1 MSDIQLTPPSNVDAE
16 VSVIGSMMLD
26 NSLIDSVSEVLT
38 RDDFYSTAHQN
49 IFSAIVDVY
58 NNTGAVDIVIL
69 KNELSRL
76 SLLERSGGH
85 IYLMSI
91 EDAVPITVNVVHYA
105 EIIKE
110 KKLKRDLITATAIIQ
125 REAYDDSLKSDT
137 LLELVEKKI
146 YDITQRKFRKTNTDI
161 DKLLIEAWDNI
172 ESMQG
177 HNGAVTGV
185 PTGFKSL
192 DEITSGFQK
201 GELIVVAARPSMGKT
216 SFMLNI
222 AENVSMNNKI
232 PVLIFSME
240 MSALQITKNM
250 LCSIAEVDAHLMRT
264 GTISDVDFLRI
275 PTAMGDLSQSPI
287 SIDDTPGLSLLEIRA
302 KSRRFQSQKGIQ
314 LIIIDYLQLMEGNNT
329 ENRQQEITSISR
341 GLKALAKE
349 LDVPVVAISQLN
361 RSVEQREGHKP
372 RMSDLRE
379 SGSIEQDADVVML
392 LHRDDYY
399 DPNKNPGLVELN
411 VVKQRNG
418 PIGKVELKFIKNM
431 LRFKNHNLSDFI

>member
-110 KKLKRDLITATAIIQ
+110 KRLKRDLITATAIIQ

-264 GTISDVDFLRI
+264 GTIADVDFLRI
-275 PTAMGDLSQSPI
+275 PTAMGNLSQSPI
-287 SIDDTPGLSLLEIRA
+287 SIDDTPALSLLEIRA

-314 LIIIDYLQLMEGNNT
+314 LIIIDYLQLMEGSNA

>member
-1 MSDIQLTPPSNVDAE
+1 VSDIQLTPPSNVDAE

-110 KKLKRDLITATAIIQ
+110 KRLKRDLITATAIIQ

>member
-1 MSDIQLTPPSNVDAE
+1 VSDIQLTPPSNVDAE

>member
-1 MSDIQLTPPSNVDAE
+1 VSDIQLTPPSNVDAE

-431 LRFKNHNLSDFI
+431 LRFKNHNLSNFI

>member
-1 MSDIQLTPPSNVDAE
+1 MSDIQLTPPSSVDAE

-110 KKLKRDLITATAIIQ
+110 KRLKRDLITATAIIQ

-192 DEITSGFQK
+192 DEITSGFQR
-201 GELIVVAARPSMGKT
+201 GEL
-216 SFMLNI
+216 
-222 AENVSMNNKI
+222 
-232 PVLIFSME
+232 
-240 MSALQITKNM
+240 
-250 LCSIAEVDAHLMRT
+250 
-264 GTISDVDFLRI
+264 
-275 PTAMGDLSQSPI
+275 
-287 SIDDTPGLSLLEIRA
+287 
-302 KSRRFQSQKGIQ
+302 
-314 LIIIDYLQLMEGNNT
+314 
-329 ENRQQEITSISR
+329 
-341 GLKALAKE
+341 
-349 LDVPVVAISQLN
+349 
-361 RSVEQREGHKP
+361 
-372 RMSDLRE
+372 
-379 SGSIEQDADVVML
+379 
-392 LHRDDYY
+392 
-399 DPNKNPGLVELN
+399 
-411 VVKQRNG
+411 
-418 PIGKVELKFIKNM
+418 
-431 LRFKNHNLSDFI
+431 

>member
-110 KKLKRDLITATAIIQ
+110 KRLKRDLITATAIIQ

-264 GTISDVDFLRI
+264 GMISDVDFLRI

>member
-110 KKLKRDLITATAIIQ
+110 KRLKRDLITATAIIQ

-264 GTISDVDFLRI
+264 GTIADVDFLRI
-275 PTAMGDLSQSPI
+275 PTAMGNLSQSPI
-287 SIDDTPGLSLLEIRA
+287 SIDDTPALSLLEIRA

-431 LRFKNHNLSDFI
+431 LRFKNHNLSNFI

>member
-110 KKLKRDLITATAIIQ
+110 KRLKRDLITATAIIQ

-418 PIGKVELKFIKNM
+418 PIGKVKLKFIKNM

>member
-110 KKLKRDLITATAIIQ
+110 KRLKRDLITATAIIQ

-418 PIGKVELKFIKNM
+418 PIGKIELKFIKNM

>member
-1 MSDIQLTPPSNVDAE
+1 VSDIQLTPPSNVDAE

-110 KKLKRDLITATAIIQ
+110 KRLKRDLITATAIIQ

-379 SGSIEQDADVVML
+379 SGSIEQDADVITMTQIRIQV
-392 LHRDDYY
+392 
-399 DPNKNPGLVELN
+399 
-411 VVKQRNG
+411 
-418 PIGKVELKFIKNM
+418 
-431 LRFKNHNLSDFI
+431 

>member
-1 MSDIQLTPPSNVDAE
+1 VSDIQLTPPSNVDAE

-110 KKLKRDLITATAIIQ
+110 KRLKRDLITATAIIQ

-418 PIGKVELKFIKNM
+418 PIGKVKLKFIKNM

>member
-110 KKLKRDLITATAIIQ
+110 KRLKRDLITATAIIQ

>member
-1 MSDIQLTPPSNVDAE
+1 MSDIQLTPPSNIDAE
-16 VSVIGSMMLD
+16 VSVIGSMLID

-38 RDDFYSTAHQN
+38 REDFYSTANQN
-49 IFSAIVDVY
+49 IFGAIVDVY
-58 NNTGAVDIVIL
+58 NNGSAVDLVIL

-76 SLLERSGGH
+76 SLLEKSGGV
-85 IYLMSI
+85 IYLMDI
-91 EDAVPITVNVVHYA
+91 GDAVPITVNVGHYA

-110 KKLKRDLITATAIIQ
+110 KRLKRDLITAAAIIQ
-125 REAYDDSLKSDT
+125 KESYDDSLKSDN

-146 YDITQRKFRKTNTDI
+146 YDITQRKFRKNTTDI
-161 DKLLIEAWDNI
+161 DKLLIEAWNYI
-172 ESMQG
+172 ESLQG
-177 HNGAVTGV
+177 HTGAVTGI
-185 PTGFKSL
+185 PTGFTSL
-192 DEITSGFQK
+192 DEITCGLQK

-222 AENVSMNNKI
+222 AENVGMNSKI

-240 MSALQITKNM
+240 MSAIQIAKNM
-250 LCSIAEVDAHLMRT
+250 LCSTAEVDAHLMRT
-264 GTISDVDFLRI
+264 GMMSDNDFLRI
-275 PTAMGDLSQSPI
+275 PTAMGNLSESPI

-302 KSRRFQSQKGIQ
+302 KSRRFKSQKGIQ
-314 LIIIDYLQLMEGNNT
+314 LIIIDYLQLMEGKNT

-341 GLKALAKE
+341 GIKALARE

-361 RSVEQREGHKP
+361 RSVEQREGHRP

-418 PIGKVELKFIKNM
+418 PTGKINLKFAKNM
-431 LRFKNHNLSDFI
+431 LRFRNHNLSNFI